1 MPITTNLESTDMARP
16 VKCRNIVSQPKSY
29 YFKPRGI
36 PLCRLEEITLAADE
50 FQALKYY
57 DSDGK
62 SQIEAAGLMGIS
74 RQTFGNI
81 ISSVRKKIAEA
92 LVHGKALKIEFPNT
106 KEEKKQ

>member
-1 MPITTNLESTDMARP
+1 MARP

-36 PLCRLEEITLAADE
+36 PLCDLEESTLAADE

-57 DSDGK
+57 DLDGK
-62 SQIEAAGLMGIS
+62 SQIEAAQMMGIS

-81 ISSVRKKIAEA
+81 IASARKKISAA
-92 LVHGKALKIEFPNT
+92 LVHGKALKIEKFT
-106 KEEKKQ
+106 EDDKEKL

>member
-1 MPITTNLESTDMARP
+1 MARP

-36 PLCRLEEITLAADE
+36 PLCDLEESTLAADE

-57 DSDGK
+57 DLDGK
-62 SQIEAAGLMGIS
+62 SQIEAAEARGIS

-81 ISSVRKKIAEA
+81 IASARRKIAEA
-92 LVHGKALKIEFPNT
+92 LVHGKALRIEKFTEND
-106 KEEKKQ
+106 KEKL

>member
-1 MPITTNLESTDMARP
+1 MARP
-16 VKCRNIVSQPKSY
+16 IKCRNIVSHPRSY

-36 PLCRLEEITLAADE
+36 PLCELEEISLAADE

-62 SQIEAAGLMGIS
+62 SQIEAAEAMGIS

-81 ISSVRKKIAEA
+81 IASARRKIAEA
-92 LVHGKALKIEFPNT
+92 LVHGKALKIEKFTEND
-106 KEEKKQ
+106 KEKL

>member
-1 MPITTNLESTDMARP
+1 MCE
-16 VKCRNIVSQPKSY
+16 
-29 YFKPRGI
+29 
-36 PLCRLEEITLAADE
+36 LEEISLAADE

-81 ISSVRKKIAEA
+81 IASARRKIAEA
-92 LVHGKALKIEFPNT
+92 LVHGKALKIEFSNN

>member
-1 MPITTNLESTDMARP
+1 MARP

-36 PLCRLEEITLAADE
+36 PLCDLEESTLAADE

-57 DSDGK
+57 DLDGK
-62 SQIEAAGLMGIS
+62 SQIEAAEAMGIS

-81 ISSVRKKIAEA
+81 IASARRKIAEA
-92 LVHGKALKIEFPNT
+92 LVHGKALRIEKFT
-106 KEEKKQ
+106 EDDKEKL

>member
-1 MPITTNLESTDMARP
+1 MARP

-36 PLCRLEEITLAADE
+36 PLCDLEESTLAADE

-57 DSDGK
+57 DLDGK
-62 SQIEAAGLMGIS
+62 SQIEGAEAMGIS

-81 ISSVRKKIAEA
+81 IASARRKIAEA
-92 LVHGKALKIEFPNT
+92 LVHGKALRIEKFTEND
-106 KEEKKQ
+106 KEKL